1 MASSRFAGVELGGT
15 KTLVLLSD
23 GDHIIERHRIETQTP
38 AETLSAAN
46 EHLMR
51 WHREA
56 AIAAVG
62 IASFG
67 PIMLR
72 RRDPLF
78 GHMLPTPKAGWA
90 GADILG
96 SLMRG
101 LACPV
106 AIDTDVNGAA
116 LAEYRWGAGQGIDC
130 LWYITIGTGLG
141 GGLLIGGKAAHG
153 AMHPEIGH
161 IRVRRQQQ
169 DHFQGACPFHD
180 DCIEGLV
187 SGPALAA
194 RFGQAAETVG
204 DDDPRW
210 RTVAADIAELV
221 ATLFLTSAAQRILL
235 GGTVITSRPFL
246 LPAIRVAAVASLSG
260 YLPFVTA
267 ETIAQRLSL
276 AGLGDE
282 AGPAGAIALAQSAPG
297 RSGAA

>member
-15 KTLVLLSD
+15 KTLVLLSE
-23 GDHIIERHRIETQTP
+23 GDRIIERHKIDTEAP

-46 EHLMR
+46 GHLRR
-51 WHREA
+51 WQREA
-56 AIAAVG
+56 AIEAVG

-67 PIMLR
+67 PIMLHR
-72 RRDPLF
+72 NDPLF
-78 GHMLPTPKAGWA
+78 GYMLPTPKPGWA

-96 SLMRG
+96 SLMQG
-101 LACPV
+101 LECPA

-116 LAEYRWGAGQGIDC
+116 LAEYRWGAGQGVDC

-141 GGLLIGGKAAHG
+141 GGLLIGGKPVHG

-161 IRVRRQQQ
+161 IRVRRKQQ
-169 DHFQGACPFHD
+169 DHFEGACTFHG

-194 RFGQAAETVG
+194 RFGEAPEAVG
-204 DDDPRW
+204 DGDPRW
-210 RTVAADIAELV
+210 RNVAADIAELV
-221 ATLFLTSAAQRILL
+221 AVLFLTTAAERILL
-235 GGTVITSRPFL
+235 GGTVMTKRPFL
-246 LPAIRVAAVASLSG
+246 LPSIHEAVVESLSG

-267 ETIAQRLSL
+267 NMIARRLFL

-282 AGPAGAIALAQSAPG
+282 AGPAGAIALAQSALG
-297 RSGAA
+297 RLGAT